1 MRKLTMLRRK
11 HRLSQRDLAEAI
23 ETTQASVSRWE
34 KDQRSISGRNLL
46 KLSKYFNVSVD
57 EILGNELNENQE

>member
-57 EILGNELNENQE
+57 EILGNKLNENQE